1 MEDVPLHNGHI
12 GDGGRCWGEGRGMV
26 VYGRQASSIKSF
38 FFTKSGAKGARHFHF
53 FKRMPI
59 VALTNNLRIS
69 MEQKQR
75 PKTRSMDLVSWPFT
89 IKRWGVPVVYKIYQ
103 SLIN

>member
-1 MEDVPLHNGHI
+1 MGTLGTVAVVG
-12 GDGGRCWGEGRGMV
+12 GKGGGWSFTGGRRV
-26 VYGRQASSIKSF
+26 VSNLF

-75 PKTRSMDLVSWPFT
+75 PKTRSMDLVAWPFT